1 MRSIVFRAVLGIL
14 GVLGLL
20 GTTSLSATAAPAN
33 LPDYAAIDSYVS
45 NSLAG
50 TPGFALSIVHGD
62 QVTHVKGFGVANSA
76 GVPMTADTPLVIGS
90 QAKPFTALA
99 IMQLS
104 ESGVVSLDSPVQ
116 DYLPWFRVA
125 QDGFSHQITI
135 RQLLNQT
142 SGLPPSAPF
151 DTPVTTVESRVRDLA
166 TVRLTATPG
175 HLFQYSNSNYDVL
188 GQVVE
193 TLSGQTYGDYMR
205 DHVFQP
211 LAMTHT
217 FTSEAEG
224 QANGLGEGHQWW
236 FGLPVST
243 DTYRQDYVPAGYLI
257 SSANDM
263 SHFLIAQ
270 LNGGTY
276 DGQSLVS
283 AQSIAAMHEG
293 VVNTGTGGSYG
304 MGWLANTLNG
314 TPIVLHDGDSLN
326 MHTYMILV
334 PSSGWAVEIIANSDS
349 IPALLGEPVGA
360 TAKGVVSMLMGRSA
374 PATPSPVAIYTVFDL
389 LVLAVIAF
397 QLWSLIRALRQQPN
411 LRPGWSSVLRRMVV
425 PIGWRVVAAAIP
437 LGLLLALGSSIG
449 APISLIAA
457 TDIGLAGIA
466 IAALLLVNGAVR
478 VVLAGTAMRS
488 RTQVVTALAVPKQVP
503 A

>member
-1 MRSIVFRAVLGIL
+1 MRSIAFRAVLGT
-14 GVLGLL
+14 LGLL
-20 GTTSLSATAAPAN
+20 GLLGATSLSATAAPVN
-33 LPDYAAIDSYVS
+33 VPDYAGIDSYVS

-50 TPGFALSIVHGD
+50 TPGFALSIVHGE

-99 IMQLS
+99 IVQLS
-104 ESGVVSLDSPVQ
+104 ESGVLSLDSPVQ

-193 TLSGQTYGDYMR
+193 TVSGQTYGDYMR

-276 DGQSLVS
+276 NGQSLVS
-283 AQSIAAMHEG
+283 AQSIAAMHKG

-360 TAKGVVSMLMGRSA
+360 TAKGVVSMLVGRSA

-397 QLWSLIRALRQQPN
+397 QLWSLIRALRQQSPI
-411 LRPGWSSVLRRMVV
+411 RTGWISVLRRMVL
-425 PIGWRVVAAAIP
+425 PIAWRVVAAAIP

-466 IAALLLVNGAVR
+466 IAALLLVNGVVR
-478 VVLAGTAMRS
+478 AVLAGTAMRS
-488 RTQVVTALAVPKQVP
+488 RTRLVTVRALPEQVSA
-503 A
+503 